1 LENLHVHIS
10 TLRTPGLGDTTY
22 LLSHAGVAVVVD
34 PQRDVERFLEAA
46 HEAGAEIRFVLE
58 THVHNDYVSGGRIL
72 AGEAGARLLLP
83 AGAGVAFEH
92 VPAFHLED
100 VPADA
105 GLVIRPIHTPGHTPE
120 HVSYLVLLEGR
131 PVAVFSGGSLLVG
144 SAGRSDLLGEPRA
157 RQLARLQYGSVHRLA
172 QLPDGVGLFP
182 THGEGSFCAATGAGR
197 TSSTIGEEKRS
208 NPVLAHGDADAF
220 ADAQLANLQAYP
232 HYYAHMAPINVLGPR
247 PLPKVEIPELSSID
261 AAARD
266 AQTWLV
272 DARPR
277 AVFAAGHIPG
287 ALGIELADD
296 FATWVGWLLPFDAPV
311 MLVLEPDQSVAEVR
325 TQLARIGFE
334 RVVGVVRGVGAL
346 RAEGRPLASFRT
358 VDAAAFAKAVQHGQ
372 AAQVLDVRSP
382 AEWQAGHLLGS
393 VHHYLPDLT
402 AAKPEGITA
411 DRDVW
416 VACASG
422 YRASIA
428 AGLLERAGYRPV
440 VLLGGGI
447 GDVLAALSASHTER
461 AAA

>member
-1 LENLHVHIS
+1 MHIS

-22 LLSHAGVAVVVD
+22 LLSHAGVAIVVD

-92 VPAFHLED
+92 TPAFHLED

-144 SAGRSDLLGEPRA
+144 SAGRTDLLGEPRA

-182 THGEGSFCAATGAGR
+182 THGEGSFCAVSGAGR

-208 NPVLAHGDADAF
+208 NSVLAHQDADAF
-220 ADAQLANLQAYP
+220 ADAQLADLQPYP
-232 HYYAHMAPINVLGPR
+232 RYYAHMAPINVLGPL
-247 PLPKVEIPELSSID
+247 PLPKIEIRELSSTEAD
-261 AAARD
+261 ARD
-266 AQTWLV
+266 SQTWLI

-277 AVFAAGHIPG
+277 AAFAAGHFPG

-296 FATWVGWLLPFDAPV
+296 FATWVRWLLPFDAPV
-311 MLVLEPDQSVAEVR
+311 ILVLEPDQSVTEVR
-325 TQLARIGFE
+325 TQLGHIGFE
-334 RVVGVVRGVGAL
+334 RVLGVVRGVDSW
-346 RAEGRPLASFRT
+346 RVEGYPVASFRT
-358 VDAAAFAKAVQHGQ
+358 VDVGTFAKAVQNGQ
-372 AAQVLDVRSP
+372 APQVLDVRSP

-393 VHHYLPDLT
+393 VHHYLPGL
-402 AAKPEGITA
+402 AAAIPEEITA

-440 VLLGGGI
+440 VLHGGGI
-447 GDVLAALSASHTER
+447 GDVLAALSSSHTER
-461 AAA
+461 AVA

>member
-1 LENLHVHIS
+1 MHIS

-22 LLSHAGVAVVVD
+22 LLSHAGVAIVVD

-182 THGEGSFCAATGAGR
+182 THGEGSFCAASGAGR

-208 NPVLAHGDADAF
+208 NPVLAHQDADAF
-220 ADAQLANLQAYP
+220 ADAQLANLQPYP
-232 HYYAHMAPINVLGPR
+232 RYYAHMAPINVLGPR
-247 PLPKVEIPELSSID
+247 PLPKVEIPELSSTE
-261 AAARD
+261 AAALD
-266 AQTWLV
+266 SQTWLV

-277 AVFAAGHIPG
+277 AAFAAGHIPG

-311 MLVLEPDQSVAEVR
+311 ILVLEPDQSVTEVR

-334 RVVGVVRGVGAL
+334 RVLGVVRGVGAW

-358 VDAAAFAKAVQHGQ
+358 VDAGAFAKAVQHGQ

-393 VHHYLPDLT
+393 VHHYLPDL
-402 AAKPEGITA
+402 AAAIPEEITA

-447 GDVLAALSASHTER
+447 GDVLAALSSSHTER